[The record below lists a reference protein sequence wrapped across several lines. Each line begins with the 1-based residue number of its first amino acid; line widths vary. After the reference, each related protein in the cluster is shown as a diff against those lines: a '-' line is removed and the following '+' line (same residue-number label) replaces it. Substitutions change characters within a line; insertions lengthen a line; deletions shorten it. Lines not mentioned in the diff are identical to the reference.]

1 MQIGHMMKQQDILVR
16 RVKFK
21 NLLPPVIKLVI
32 KRKCN
37 LCFIDLNKATRA
49 SKTFH

>member
-1 MQIGHMMKQQDILVR
+1 MKQQDILVR

-37 LCFIDLNKATRA
+37 LSFIDLNKAMRA
-49 SKTFH
+49 SKTYH

>member
-37 LCFIDLNKATRA
+37 LSFIDLNKATRA
-49 SKTFH
+49 SKTYH

>member
-1 MQIGHMMKQQDILVR
+1 MMKQQDILVR
-16 RVKFK
+16 RVKIK

-37 LCFIDLNKATRA
+37 LSLIDLNKTVRS
-49 SKTFH
+49 SKIYH